1 MTHVLFAILGPTMG
15 QLFTGS
21 EPQNPDEQTHEQ
33 ESGESTRRDMAE
45 EFAEW
50 GRN

>member
-50 GRN
+50 GNS